1 MISKKH
7 DEEPAEVKPEAI
19 EAKPERVNETVSG
32 VEGDIADIMK
42 FVGAFKGDF
51 KGDAKSLRAAK
62 SDELNQRDE

>member
-1 MISKKH
+1 MKQQ
-7 DEEPAEVKPEAI
+7 AVY
-19 EAKPERVNETVSG
+19 
-32 VEGDIADIMK
+32 IADIMK